1 MEESIFDKLESAG
14 FGKVEIEDKER
25 EIKPINGKYVCRLLE
40 AGNRKGV
47 SERTGNEYDFWSIK
61 CVVTKNVSGDKG
73 VNRRADRLISFKDSE
88 WSSAKESMGKY
99 IGWLQA
105 ILNGNAEL
113 TSKLEKIAITVFEM
127 SEAGADFEDIM
138 EKARLPLDE
147 LSKEAVGTLFLA
159 KISPAK
165 DKEGKV
171 KMDGDFPK
179 QTVLPMKEFKEKG
192 KLLEVKLEDGDDV
205 MF

>member
-1 MEESIFDKLESAG
+1 
-14 FGKVEIEDKER
+14 
-25 EIKPINGKYVCRLLE
+25 
-40 AGNRKGV
+40 
-47 SERTGNEYDFWSIK
+47 
-61 CVVTKNVSGDKG
+61 
-73 VNRRADRLISFKDSE
+73 
-88 WSSAKESMGKY
+88 
-99 IGWLQA
+99 
-105 ILNGNAEL
+105 
-113 TSKLEKIAITVFEM
+113 M
-127 SEAGADFEDIM
+127 SEAGADFEDIID
-138 EKARLPLDE
+138 KARLPLDE

-192 KLLEVKLEDGDDV
+192 KLIEVKLEDGDDV